1 MTLERDGL
9 GLYGPS
15 TGWMSTQVTM
25 HLGRPFVFPTGSQ
38 VGDAISNGWE
48 WDRVLRDLLEKLVPE
63 EEPVVLEV
71 GSNIGASLM
80 EILAAKP
87 KARVYP
93 FEPSDRY
100 RAYLEYNLQLA
111 GADHIKVSP
120 RLVSREAGT
129 GFVHT
134 DGTSGSIRPMPHLI
148 IRQEAE
154 ITTLDAT
161 CSDKGRVC
169 FIKTDTDGNDMEV
182 LAGAEQI
189 LRRDQPPIFMEFCP
203 QLMLSDPLK
212 DLAWLQSLGYRRLVG
227 LSPTGALVG
236 VTTEGTQ
243 LVKWAGEHGYIDVV
257 SCADR
262 THAERSLDGLLA
274 SLPPATTPSPA

>member
-1 MTLERDGL
+1 MTGLARDGL
-9 GLYGPS
+9 GLYSPG
-15 TGWMSTQVTM
+15 TGWMSTQVTL
-25 HLGRPFVFPTGSQ
+25 HLGKPFVFPTGSQ
-38 VGDAISNGWE
+38 VGDAIAGGWE
-48 WDRVLRDLLEKLVPE
+48 WDRVLRDLLEKLVAD

-87 KARVYP
+87 RARVHP

-100 RAYLEYNLQLA
+100 RAFLEYNLQLA
-111 GADHIKVSP
+111 GFGHVKVSP
-120 RLVSREAGT
+120 RLVSRQAGS

-154 ITTLDAT
+154 ITTLDAS
-161 CSDKGRVC
+161 CSGLGRIS
-169 FIKTDTDGNDMEV
+169 FIKTDTDGNDFEV

-189 LRRDQPPIFMEFCP
+189 LRRDAPPLFMEFCP
-203 QLMLSDPLK
+203 QLILTDPLQ

-227 LSPTGALVG
+227 LSPTGGLVG
-236 VTTEGTQ
+236 VTTEPAR
-243 LVKWAGEHGYIDVV
+243 LVEWAGVHGYIDVV
-257 SCADR
+257 TCADN
-262 THAERSLDGLLA
+262 TPAGRSLDGLVAGLVPAA
-274 SLPPATTPSPA
+274 SP